1 MSKLTLYLLACI
13 AVGVSWLTSR
23 AFAYADGYRQGTL
36 EASAKRD
43 GDLVTNLQQVITAST
58 NLTTEANT
66 SSQQLRQ
73 SISRFETQYEP
84 VIKEFNDALTE
95 SATSR
100 TGCVFSPGVMRQLQ
114 AAQQRAATAARQGLP
129 GSGAAA
135 VPGAAAPAGKPRR

>member
-100 TGCVFSPGVMRQLQ
+100 TGCVFSPGVMRQLSE
-114 AAQQRAATAARQGLP
+114 AQQRAATAASKGLP
-129 GSGAAA
+129 GSSAAA
-135 VPGAAAPAGKPRR
+135 VPGATAPAGSAR

>member
-23 AFAYADGYRQGTL
+23 AFAYADGYKQGTL

-43 GDLVTNLQQVITAST
+43 AGLVTNLQQVITASAE
-58 NLTTEANT
+58 LAKQADA

-73 SISRFETQYEP
+73 AVGSFETQYQP

-95 SATSR
+95 SATGR
-100 TGCVFSPGVMRQLQ
+100 AGCVFSPGVMRQLQ
-114 AAQQRAATAARQGLP
+114 AAQQRAATASSKGLP
-129 GSGAAA
+129 GSSASA
-135 VPGAAAPAGKPRR
+135 VPSAARPAGGKR